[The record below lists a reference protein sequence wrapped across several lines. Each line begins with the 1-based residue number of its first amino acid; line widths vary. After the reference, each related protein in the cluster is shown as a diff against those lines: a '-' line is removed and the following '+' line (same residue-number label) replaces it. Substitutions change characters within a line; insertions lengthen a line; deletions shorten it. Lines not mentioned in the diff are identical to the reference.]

1 MAMDDPYPKY
11 ACLLTYLGAL
21 PFGIAMIFLMNG
33 VSQERVSYIL
43 CTYGA
48 VIVSFICGIHWGIS
62 MKHQEKKP
70 TWLLASSNGI
80 TLVAWG
86 CMILPSR
93 PIALMT
99 LGFCLFFLL
108 LIDQRLYTLNQTDGW
123 YIRMRWR
130 VTGLVILSLAVSVIA
145 VS

>member
-1 MAMDDPYPKY
+1 MNDPYPKY
-11 ACLLTYLGAL
+11 ACVLTYLGAL
-21 PFGIAMIFLMNG
+21 PFGIGMILLMNG
-33 VSQERVSYIL
+33 VYQEKVSHIL
-43 CTYGA
+43 CAYGA
-48 VIVSFICGIHWGIS
+48 IIVSFICGIHWGIG
-62 MKHQEKKP
+62 MTHQGKKT

-80 TLVAWG
+80 TLIAWG
-86 CMILPSR
+86 CLIFPSP

-108 LIDQRLYTLNQTDGW
+108 LIDQKLYTLNQTDEW
-123 YIRMRWR
+123 FIRMRRR